1 MIWHRRGGGCHLQGV
16 HTQCSLRWIP
26 DAASVI
32 WAKFPHGCL
41 IIAVSKN
48 HFFFFFFGKVL
59 NKSMHKTL
67 LGSSRK
73 CVGVLLKGQAMV
85 LAILTSWDSWWFR
98 GQDMIIPRGQTKQNF
113 RLTFKLSKRETWLE
127 RIMLVKVQPMSF
139 WETSGKPKWG
149 SFYQKINWPRLF
161 KSQRRH
167 REALRESPWYSLPP
181 AVFTQL
187 CVPIHLHGHLKPCP
201 HPFPLLACWV
211 DGDVYFLPPSASMLG
226 SSSLS
231 ECQWGLCLFWL
242 SPGVPL
248 GDMLEHAWLRV

>member
-1 MIWHRRGGGCHLQGV
+1 
-16 HTQCSLRWIP
+16 
-26 DAASVI
+26 
-32 WAKFPHGCL
+32 
-41 IIAVSKN
+41 
-48 HFFFFFFGKVL
+48 
-59 NKSMHKTL
+59 MHKTL

-85 LAILTSWDSWWFR
+85 LAVLTSWDSWWFR
-98 GQDMIIPRGQTKQNF
+98 GQDMIIPRGQRKQNF
-113 RLTFKLSKRETWLE
+113 RLTFKLSKCETWLE

-149 SFYQKINWPRLF
+149 SFCQKIKCPRLF

-167 REALRESPWYSLPP
+167 RAALRKSPWYSLPP

-187 CVPIHLHGHLKPCP
+187 CFPVHLHRRLEPCS

-211 DGDVYFLPPSASMLG
+211 DGHVCFLPPSASMLG

-231 ECQWGLCLFWL
+231 EYQWGSLFIL
-242 SPGVPL
+242 TVPWCTF
-248 GDMLEHAWLRV
+248 GWHSRACMAASVIAGS

>member
-1 MIWHRRGGGCHLQGV
+1 MYFFCFLSDWFINGTWDLS
-16 HTQCSLRWIP
+16 SLTEDWTHILCIGRWILNHWTTREGP
-26 DAASVI
+26 SI
-32 WAKFPHGCL
+32 FP
-41 IIAVSKN
+41 
-48 HFFFFFFGKVL
+48 
-59 NKSMHKTL
+59 
-67 LGSSRK
+67 
-73 CVGVLLKGQAMV
+73 VG
-85 LAILTSWDSWWFR
+85 TF
-98 GQDMIIPRGQTKQNF
+98 MIIPRGQTKQNF

-187 CVPIHLHGHLKPCP
+187 CVPIHLHGHLEQCP

-248 GDMLEHAWLRV
+248 GDMLEHAWLQV

>member
-1 MIWHRRGGGCHLQGV
+1 MDSR
-16 HTQCSLRWIP
+16 CSICDLSKISTP
-26 DAASVI
+26 
-32 WAKFPHGCL
+32 
-41 IIAVSKN
+41 VSNDCSQQKP
-48 HFFFFFFGKVL
+48 FFFFFGKVL

-98 GQDMIIPRGQTKQNF
+98 GQDMIIPHGQTKQNF

-187 CVPIHLHGHLKPCP
+187 CVPIHLHGHLEPCP

-248 GDMLEHAWLRV
+248 GDMLKHAWLQV